1 MIKQGEARV
10 VTKNGE
16 VFVNISLELNI
27 KLEGV
32 SGAQG
37 FSPASGATT
46 ALPTEDKVN
55 WEIPD
60 FAPGKIDFGK

>member
-32 SGAQG
+32 SGVQG
-37 FSPASGATT
+37 FSQAAGATT
-46 ALPTEDKVN
+46 ALPNEDKVN